1 MTATVVNRHYEEFD
15 IYIGRGSVWGNPYSH
30 MLGTKALYKVETRDE
45 AVDLYKALLW
55 QRIRC
60 GEITLD
66 MLIALDGKRLGC
78 YCSPKRCHGDVLVQ
92 AIEWA
97 KKEKAK

>member
-1 MTATVVNRHYEEFD
+1 MTATVVNRHYEAYD
-15 IYIGRGSVWGNPYSH
+15 VYIGRGSVWGNPH
-30 MLGTKALYKVETRDE
+30 RMKNELGRAWCITLYRRT
-45 AVDLYKALLW
+45 LW
-55 QRIRC
+55 AKIQS

-78 YCSPKRCHGDVLVQ
+78 YCSPKRCHGDVLVE

-97 KKEKAK
+97 KREKNHG